1 MPLNINIQQ
10 ILLHMF
16 NFVLLFG
23 ILYFLLYKPVK
34 DFMEKRKQEYEECDK
49 RAHDDMK
56 DAAALKA
63 DYEKRLADADEEIVR
78 MRAESVQ
85 NAEAEREKIIE
96 SANEKAD
103 AIVEKARKKAEGE
116 ADMVKAQAQSELAD
130 YVAKMAQKLVMESDD
145 SQGFDSFFEAAGE
158 KATSEEA

>member
-34 DFMEKRKQEYEECDK
+34 DFMEKRKHEYEECDK

-63 DYEKRLADADEEIVR
+63 DYEKKLADADE
-78 MRAESVQ
+78 
-85 NAEAEREKIIE
+85 
-96 SANEKAD
+96 
-103 AIVEKARKKAEGE
+103 
-116 ADMVKAQAQSELAD
+116 
-130 YVAKMAQKLVMESDD
+130 
-145 SQGFDSFFEAAGE
+145 AA
-158 KATSEEA
+158 